1 MSISRR
7 MFAMMT
13 AGVVATGALL
23 ASSVQA
29 NQHKAMKAE
38 IGQPAP
44 IFELADTNGKTHK
57 LSDFTEKGKIVVL
70 EWWNPGCPFVVKHH
84 ERMTTMA
91 DTAKQFKGDNV
102 VWIKINS
109 TNSSHKD
116 YGLDKKMMK
125 KWKVDSPVLLDT
137 DGTVGKMYGAKT
149 TPHMYIV
156 DAKGILRYNGAIDSH
171 RGWDSYS
178 ESDDVTNY
186 VEKALKEIIAGETVT
201 MSETKPYGC
210 SVKYAK

>member
-7 MFAMMT
+7 MFAMVT

-29 NQHKAMKAE
+29 EQHKKMKAE

-44 IFELADTNGKTHK
+44 AFELVDVNGKTHK

-91 DTAKQFKGDNV
+91 DTAKKFKKDNV

-116 YGLDKKMMK
+116 FGLDKEAMK
-125 KWKVDSPVLLDT
+125 KWKVETPVLLDT
-137 DGTVGKMYGAKT
+137 DGKVGKMYGAKT

-186 VEKALKEIIAGETVT
+186 VAKALKEIVAGETVT
-201 MSETKPYGC
+201 MAETKPYGC